1 MNMKEAFKFLRKKV
15 NRKLRKRRQTEEE
28 DSHSQVLSPVRQ
40 LIISPYSCQIYPSP
54 LIREKGFSLISR
66 LIFC

>member
-28 DSHSQVLSPVRQ
+28 DSHSQVLSPVR
-40 LIISPYSCQIYPSP
+40 LSIISLSSCQMYH
-54 LIREKGFSLISR
+54 F
-66 LIFC
+66 